1 VTVREWLAGMSDDQI
16 EVLTLS
22 DHFSLLKMDWLTT
35 LGQSIL
41 PSGHWTGHELSG
53 SLRNARGQTNDST
66 DHKRRIFLTF
76 DDGPNPHTT
85 RKLLDLLDE
94 EDVKATFFLIGNQ
107 IERYPAL
114 AKEIFE
120 SGHGVGSHSFSHFYL
135 PMLDLKSVES
145 EIIKT
150 NQVYKDQV
158 GANLTLFRPPY
169 GILDQRA
176 ADILQE
182 QSMQIVYWGT
192 VPEDWNLVGSEHVA
206 KRVAERFAD
215 GQLIVLH
222 EGATIADQTIA
233 ATREII
239 KRGKSKGFHFEA
251 LTS

>member
-1 VTVREWLAGMSDDQI
+1 MPDEQI
-16 EVLTLS
+16 QVLTLS
-22 DHFSLLKMDWLTT
+22 DQFSLFKMDWLTT

-41 PSGHWTGHELSG
+41 PSGHWTGHQLS
-53 SLRNARGQTNDST
+53 SSRRAADGQSED
-66 DHKRRIFLTF
+66 KRRIFLTF

-85 RKLLDLLDE
+85 RKLLDLLKE
-94 EDVKATFFLIGNQ
+94 EEVKATFFLIGNH
-107 IERYPAL
+107 IERYPEL
-114 AKEIFE
+114 AKDIFE

-135 PMLDLKSVES
+135 PILDLKRVES

-158 GANLTLFRPPY
+158 GAELKLFRPPY
-169 GILDQRA
+169 GIIDQRA

-192 VPEDWNLVGSEHVA
+192 VPEDWNPVGSERVV

-222 EGATIADQTIA
+222 EGAAIADQTLA

-239 KRGKSKGFHFEA
+239 KMGKSKGFHFEA